1 MYLVRAAVDFTNRT
15 GRDGL
20 EMSPHQLL
28 FAMKVM
34 RDADKTAKQLAALST
49 AAGMGS
55 KEAAEI
61 IFE

>member
-1 MYLVRAAVDFTNRT
+1 MYLVRAAVEFTIRT

-28 FAMKVM
+28 FAVKVL
-34 RDADKTAKQLAALST
+34 RDADRTGLQLAAVST

-55 KEAAEI
+55 KEAAEAV
-61 IFE
+61 FE